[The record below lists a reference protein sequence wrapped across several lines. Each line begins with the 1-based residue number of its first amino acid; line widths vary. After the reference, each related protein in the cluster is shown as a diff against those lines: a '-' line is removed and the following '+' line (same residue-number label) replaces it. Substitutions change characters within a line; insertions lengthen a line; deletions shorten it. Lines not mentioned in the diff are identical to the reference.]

1 VTPDLFVGYAMAQA
15 LAIVVFVL
23 VPTAGWSHVV
33 WQVTIGGAGAVFVVV
48 GVRRARLAG
57 ALPWYLFGASTLL
70 CASGVLVEALL
81 DRFFGIT
88 ASPNLADLFW
98 LALYPGLLGGL
109 ASLVY
114 RRSAGQSAGAIMG
127 STLMSALFTI
137 GVGLFAWESIV
148 WRTGDQSVDLLKRLI
163 VTAYPLGDLAVLA
176 FVLRLL
182 FAAGAR
188 SLAFGLIVLSI
199 ACHLAADIAWAY
211 FLRSGTEPEPGVRQ
225 ILEATSL
232 AAHALMGAAALH
244 RSMREV
250 ALPAPGAGEQPRTSP
265 VAWVAL
271 AVSASA
277 APALVALE
285 AILDRLYHVTGN

>member
-1 VTPDLFVGYAMAQA
+1 LFVGYAMAQA
-15 LAIVVFVL
+15 LNIIAFVL
-23 VPTAGWSHVV
+23 VPTTGWTHVV
-33 WQVTIGGAGAVFVVV
+33 WQMLTGAAGAVFVVV
-48 GVRRARLAG
+48 GVRRARIEG
-57 ALPWYLFGASTLL
+57 ALPWYLFAASTFL
-70 CASGVLVEALL
+70 CASGVLVEAAL
-81 DRFFGIT
+81 DHFLGIT
-88 ASPNLADLFW
+88 ESPNLADLFW

-114 RRSAGQSAGAIMG
+114 KRSAGQSAGAIMG

-148 WRTGDQSVDLLKRLI
+148 WRADGQSIDLWKRLI

-182 FAAGAR
+182 FGAGSR

-199 ACHLAADIAWAY
+199 ACHLGADIAWAY
-211 FLRSGTEPEPGVRQ
+211 FLRSNTEPDATVRQ

-244 RSMREV
+244 HSMSEV
-250 ALPAPGAGEQPRTSP
+250 ALSP
-265 VAWVAL
+265 VAAGEERRTSSVAWIAL

-285 AILDRLYHVTGN
+285 TILDHLYHVSGN